1 MSPAQGSDKGSRG
14 RKVLVIGLDCAEPT
28 LVFER
33 WRDDLPTLR
42 RLMSQGAYGPLRSS
56 HPPIT
61 VPAWSCM
68 FSSKDPGQLGF
79 YGFRNRADT
88 SYERMRIATSLA
100 VDVDRVWDV
109 LSRAGRRSILVG
121 VPQTYPV
128 KPLHG
133 VCISCF
139 LTPPGGARWCWP
151 ASLKDDI
158 TALLG
163 GEAYMFDVQNFRTE
177 NKSWLLQQIYKM
189 AAQHFKVIH
198 HLMDTQPW
206 DLFMFVDM
214 GVDRIHHGFWAYM
227 DPEHP
232 RYEPGNPFEDAI
244 HDYYVYLDGE
254 LGQLLEKLDA
264 DTAVL
269 VVSDHGAKPL
279 EGGFCINEW
288 LKQQGLLVLKDQPP
302 GLVPLEKCEVDWEQ
316 TKVWGSGGYYARV
329 FFNVA
334 GREPHGIIPAGEVET
349 FREEMIRRFEATTDH
364 EGHLL
369 GTVAL
374 KPQEL
379 YREVRNI
386 APDLLVYFGNL
397 GWRSVG
403 SLGFDAIHTFE
414 NDTGPDDANHAQ
426 DGIVILYDPQR
437 DLGGQRLS
445 GLQLECVAPTILRL
459 MNVDIPASME
469 AEPIAI

>member
-1 MSPAQGSDKGSRG
+1 MSPAQGSDKG

-42 RLMSQGAYGPLRSS
+42 HLMNQGAYGLLRSS

-88 SYERMRIATSLA
+88 SYERMRIATNLA

-109 LSRAGRRSILVG
+109 LNRSGRRSILVS

-128 KPLHG
+128 KPLNG

-151 ASLKDDI
+151 ESLKGDLA
-158 TALLG
+158 ALLDG
-163 GEAYMFDVQNFRTE
+163 QEYMFDVHNFRTE
-177 NKSWLLQQIYKM
+177 NKGWLLEQIYEM
-189 AAQHFKVIH
+189 AAQHFKVIQ

-227 DPEHP
+227 DPRHP
-232 RYEPGNPFEDAI
+232 RYEAGNPFEGAI
-244 HDYYVYLDGE
+244 HDYYVYVDQE
-254 LGQLLEKLDA
+254 LGRLLDRLDD
-264 DTAVL
+264 DTVVL
-269 VVSDHGAKPL
+269 VVSDHGAKAL
-279 EGGFCINEW
+279 QGGFCINEW

-302 GLVPLEKCEVDWEQ
+302 GLVPLEKCEVDWER

-329 FFNVA
+329 FFNVQ
-334 GREPHGIIPAGEVET
+334 GREPHGVIPAEEYET

-364 EGHLL
+364 QGNLL

-386 APDLLVYFGNL
+386 PPDLIVYFGNL
-397 GWRSVG
+397 DWRSVG

-426 DGIVILYDPQR
+426 DGLIILYDPRQ

-459 MNVDIPASME
+459 MNVDVPSSME
-469 AEPIAI
+469 AQPITV

>member
-1 MSPAQGSDKGSRG
+1 MSPAQGSAKGR
-14 RKVLVIGLDCAEPT
+14 RVFVIGLDCAEPT

-42 RLMSQGAYGPLRSS
+42 QLMDQGAYGRLRSS

-61 VPAWSCM
+61 VPAWSSM
-68 FSSKDPGQLGF
+68 LSGKDPGQLGF
-79 YGFRNRADT
+79 YGFRNRADY
-88 SYERMRIATSLA
+88 SYERMRIATNLA

-109 LSRAGRRSILVG
+109 LSHAGKRSILVG

-128 KPLHG
+128 KPLNG
-133 VCISCF
+133 ICISSF
-139 LTPPGGARWCWP
+139 LTPPGGAKWCWP
-151 ASLKDDI
+151 PSLKDEI
-158 TALLG
+158 LSLLD
-163 GEAYMFDVQNFRTE
+163 GEEYMFDVHNFRTE
-177 NKSWLLQQIYKM
+177 DKAWLLEQIYKM
-189 AAQHFKVIH
+189 AQQHFKVIG

-227 DPEHP
+227 DPAHP
-232 RYEPGNPFEDAI
+232 RYEPGNPFENAI
-244 HDYYVYLDGE
+244 HDYYVYLDQE
-254 LGQLLEKLDA
+254 LGKLLENLDD

-269 VVSDHGAKPL
+269 VVSDHGAKAL
-279 EGGFCINEW
+279 RGGFCINEW
-288 LKQQGLLVLKDQPP
+288 LKQQGLLVLEDQPP
-302 GLVPLEKCEVDWEQ
+302 GLVPLEKCEVDWKR

-329 FFNVA
+329 FFNVE
-334 GREPHGIIPAGEVET
+334 GREPNGIIPAEEYES
-349 FREEMIRRFEATTDH
+349 FREEMIRRFEATTDNQ
-364 EGHLL
+364 GNLL

-374 KPQEL
+374 KPEDL

-386 APDLLVYFGNL
+386 APDLIVYFGNL
-397 GWRSVG
+397 SWRSVG

-426 DGIVILYDPQR
+426 DGLIILYDPR
-437 DLGGQRLS
+437 HDLGGQRLE

-459 MNVDIPASME
+459 MNVKVPADME
-469 AEPIAI
+469 AEPITV